1 MKRTPVSVI
10 GLIAAAALA
19 VAGCGSGSPAPAGP
33 PPGGSAPTG
42 SMPAAADTSLG
53 DVKSAGVLKI
63 GTEGTYKPFSFHADG
78 SGELTGYD
86 VEIITAVA
94 DRLGVRPSFQETQFD
109 AIFAGLEAKRFDV
122 VANQVSITDERKAKY
137 DFSIPYTVS
146 TGVVVTKADNNDINS
161 FDSLKGKSTAQSLT
175 SNWYKLAQESG
186 ANVEAVEGW
195 AQAVTLLKQGRVDAT
210 INDKLTYLDY
220 QKTAQDKDIKIAA
233 ETTEKS
239 LSAFA
244 FRKGS
249 TSLVESVDMVLSE
262 LQADGT
268 LGRISEKYFDADVT
282 K

>member
-1 MKRTPVSVI
+1 MMKRTRLSAI
-10 GLIAAAALA
+10 GLIAAATLAL
-19 VAGCGSGSPAPAGP
+19 AGCGSGSTPPSGTSPAG
-33 PPGGSAPTG
+33 G
-42 SMPAAADTSLG
+42 ADTSLS
-53 DVKSAGVLKI
+53 DVKSAGELKI

-78 SGELTGYD
+78 SGDLTGYD

-94 DRLGVRPSFQETQFD
+94 GKLGVKPSFQETQFD
-109 AIFAGLEAKRFDV
+109 AIFAGLEAKRSDV

-137 DFSIPYTVS
+137 EFSEPYTVS
-146 TGVVVTKADNNDINS
+146 TGVIVTKADDSSVSS
-161 FDSLKGKSTAQSLT
+161 FDSLKGKTTAQSLT
-175 SNWYKLAQESG
+175 SNWYTLAQESG

-220 QKTAQDKDIKIAA
+220 QKTAKDDEIKIAA
-233 ETTEKS
+233 ETTDKS

-249 TSLVESVDMVLSE
+249 TSLTEAVNTALGE
-262 LQADGT
+262 LQTDGT
-268 LGRISEKYFDADVT
+268 LAKISQKYFDADVT

>member
-1 MKRTPVSVI
+1 MKRTRLSAI

-19 VAGCGSGSPAPAGP
+19 LAGCGSGSTPAASSAPAG
-33 PPGGSAPTG
+33 G
-42 SMPAAADTSLG
+42 ADTSLS
-53 DVKSAGVLKI
+53 DVKSAGTLKV
-63 GTEGTYKPFSFHADG
+63 GTEGTYKPFSFHAEG

-94 DRLGVRPSFQETQFD
+94 GKLGVKPAFQETQFD

-137 DFSIPYTVS
+137 EFSTPYTVS
-146 TGVVVTKADNNDINS
+146 TGVVVTKADNSSTNS
-161 FDSLKGKSTAQSLT
+161 FESLKGKTTAQSLT

-186 ANVEAVEGW
+186 ATVEAVEGW
-195 AQAVTLLKQGRVDAT
+195 AQAITLLKQGRVDAT

-220 QKTAQDKDIKIAA
+220 QKTAKDSDIKIAA
-233 ETTEKS
+233 ETTDKS
-239 LSAFA
+239 LSALA

-249 TSLVESVDMVLSE
+249 TSLVEAVNEALGE

-268 LGRISEKYFDADVT
+268 LTKISQKYFDADVT